1 LDQGDSIYQHR
12 TGERKPVFSKP
23 ESNDPAVG
31 PRVADGMVA
40 VDGAWAEPDTKA
52 RQNGNGC
59 VLGCS

>member
-1 LDQGDSIYQHR
+1 M
-12 TGERKPVFSKP
+12 FSKP